1 MYNIRS
7 FYNLSD
13 MTIEETGR
21 HFAPPLYTRRSAGH
35 ATQRAAPEQQL
46 SVLDL
51 ACAYRGSSRGKGETV
66 FGFMPVEITDGGV
79 AKINNY
85 YVSGDDPQLLLPAQ
99 KSSDTT
105 TATIRYVP

>member
-13 MTIEETGR
+13 MTIEKLDG

-46 SVLDL
+46 SVLDVAFAHVVRRL
-51 ACAYRGSSRGKGETV
+51 EGEIV
-66 FGFMPVEITDGGV
+66 FGFVPGGDYRRR
-79 AKINNY
+79 NRQNQ
-85 YVSGDDPQLLLPAQ
+85 QLLRVGRR
-99 KSSDTT
+99 S
-105 TATIRYVP
+105 RG